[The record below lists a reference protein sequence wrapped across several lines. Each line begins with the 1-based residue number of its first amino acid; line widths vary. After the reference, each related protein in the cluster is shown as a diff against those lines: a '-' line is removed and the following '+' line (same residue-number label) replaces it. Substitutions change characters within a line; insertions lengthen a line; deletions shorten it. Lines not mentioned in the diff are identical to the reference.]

1 MTNSPAMAV
10 PTDLDHAR
18 HTERPDNP
26 REAGLR
32 ERLSDILA
40 EDARWVA
47 SAADVRRVQD
57 VWDELGIH
65 CSPTALRFVEEFNGS
80 GFDYPRHPLDPG
92 THRCELNAERASRI
106 VNGEKLREYEQRTGE
121 RLTPVGTAASGPLVL
136 LVAEGGRTYGAYDAF
151 LALYGRSPEEAL
163 VHLVDRVRPERL
175 D

>member
-1 MTNSPAMAV
+1 V
-10 PTDLDHAR
+10 TDQLDSS
-18 HTERPDNP
+18 
-26 REAGLR
+26 REAGLP

-40 EDARWVA
+40 GDARWTA
-47 SAADVRRVQD
+47 SEADIRHVRD

-92 THRCELNAERASRI
+92 THSCELNAERASRI
-106 VNGEKLREYEQRTGE
+106 VNGEKLRGYEQRTRE
-121 RLTPVGTAASGPLVL
+121 KLTPVGTAASGPLVL

-151 LALYGRSPEEAL
+151 LALYGGSPEEAL
-163 VHLVDRVRPERL
+163 VHLIDRVRPERL